1 MSTSEIITPV
11 FNDKDRRVASAVER
25 ARTGAHSV
33 IDKVTGAAHPAMDRI
48 ASGAHRTVERATG
61 AATHTATVFNEK
73 REQLRYARLR
83 AMGQTRDYVRAN
95 PVLSLGIA
103 VAAGYL
109 LATVLRTRKHRTNE
123 F

>member
-1 MSTSEIITPV
+1 MSTSGKTTPGL
-11 FNDKDRRVASAVER
+11 NDKDRRVAGTVER

-33 IDKVTGAAHPAMDRI
+33 IDRVIGAAHPAVDRI
-48 ASGAHRTVERATG
+48 ASGAHRTVDRATG

-73 REQLRYARLR
+73 REQLRYARVR
-83 AMGQTRDYVRAN
+83 AMGGTRDYVRAN

-109 LATVLRTRKHRTNE
+109 LAKVLRARRH
-123 F
+123 

>member
-1 MSTSEIITPV
+1 MSTFEKITPG

-25 ARTGAHSV
+25 ASTGAHSV
-33 IDKVTGAAHPAMDRI
+33 IDKVTGAAHPAVDRI
-48 ASGAHRTVERATG
+48 ASGAHRTVDRATG
-61 AATHTATVFNEK
+61 AATHTATVFNVK
-73 REQLRYARLR
+73 REQFRFARLR
-83 AMGQTRDYVRAN
+83 AMGETCDYVRAN